1 MSGKIQSLG
10 GSRQRGS
17 LVASVKTLPDHCGW
31 NDLKSLSSDEIEKSL
46 RIVSTLGHGSMGL
59 VDEVRGPND
68 EKAPF
73 VRKRVFLPHFKRT
86 QLLRIVREEAKVIEG
101 LTHIHI
107 VHIID
112 TYDYVPK
119 SGMPS
124 FSLLMFPVGEGD
136 LTQFLH
142 KTSSMEPP
150 LASELHDAAEPETW
164 DKLNSLSKAKSAL
177 VLWFSCLMD
186 ALVYIHSQGIRHQDI
201 KPSNIVYLRDIYS
214 SPTSAHVVGSIQGLQ
229 HPQRIHLGLQPN
241 IALQKY

>member
-1 MSGKIQSLG
+1 MSEKIQSLG

-17 LVASVKTLPDHCGW
+17 LVASVKTLPNHCGW
-31 NDLKSLSSDEIEKSL
+31 NDLKSLSSGEIEKSL

-73 VRKRVFLPHFKRT
+73 VRKRVFLPHFKRA
-86 QLLRIVREEAKVIEG
+86 QLLRIVREEAKVIER

-112 TYDYVPK
+112 TYDHVPK

-142 KTSSMEPP
+142 QTSSMEPP
-150 LASELHDAAEPETW
+150 LANELHDAPEPGTW
-164 DKLNSLSKAKSAL
+164 DKLNSLSKAKSTL
-177 VLWFSCLMD
+177 VLWFSCLTD

-201 KPSNIVYLRDIYS
+201 KPSNIVYL
-214 SPTSAHVVGSIQGLQ
+214 
-229 HPQRIHLGLQPN
+229 
-241 IALQKY
+241 